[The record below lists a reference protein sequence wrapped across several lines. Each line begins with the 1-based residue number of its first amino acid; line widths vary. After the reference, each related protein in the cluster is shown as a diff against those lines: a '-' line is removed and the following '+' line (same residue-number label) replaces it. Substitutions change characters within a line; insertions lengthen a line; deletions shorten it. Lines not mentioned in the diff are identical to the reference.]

1 MLLLEDYI
9 KKNIPLIKFRRPEG
23 TYLACIDFEDWM
35 KAIDA
40 KINAEKRNERAGD
53 FMERHLVERAGIQL
67 GRGYRFGSGGEKY
80 LRMNVGTS
88 RILIK
93 EALDRIKMA
102 ADKI

>member
-1 MLLLEDYI
+1 
-9 KKNIPLIKFRRPEG
+9 
-23 TYLACIDFEDWM
+23 
-35 KAIDA
+35 
-40 KINAEKRNERAGD
+40 
-53 FMERHLVERAGIQL
+53 MERHLVERAGIQL

-88 RILIK
+88 RILLK